1 MFFFPRVL
9 FYLILFFHRTKMF
22 RVVTLFALMAMEL
35 ASEGNKQGLE
45 YSLISY
51 VYFEQDSNN
60 VSCGI
65 FALPQCLQPLFA
77 VEF

>member
-1 MFFFPRVL
+1 
-9 FYLILFFHRTKMF
+9 MF
-22 RVVTLFALMAMEL
+22 RVVTLFALMTVAL
-35 ASEGNKQGLE
+35 ASEGDKQGLE

-65 FALPQCLQPLFA
+65 FALPRYLQPLFV